1 VERDWIKWVAVR
13 YMLHFLGL
21 RPQPRNSVSERTF
34 AACVR
39 MPCIHTHIHTTSVC
53 VCLCGAR
60 ACGCVGVCIG
70 VRAFLGVRFLVFREI
85 LAFICYV
92 LKLTSLQSCFCFCC
106 CCAAFAVFAVSL
118 SLSLCLSLSLY
129 LACLCA

>member
-39 MPCIHTHIHTTSVC
+39 MPCIHTHMHTTSVC
-53 VCLCGAR
+53 VCA
-60 ACGCVGVCIG
+60 CVGR
-70 VRAFLGVRFLVFREI
+70 VRVV
-85 LAFICYV
+85 V
-92 LKLTSLQSCFCFCC
+92 W
-106 CCAAFAVFAVSL
+106 VFALV
-118 SLSLCLSLSLY
+118 
-129 LACLCA
+129 CAHFWVCVFWYFVKF